1 MKIHV
6 NKNEATVHP
15 TPIDEDVPQAQ
26 MVRHL
31 TSGAN
36 CWAAARLTIVPYS
49 SLEEDKPTSILN

>member
-31 TSGAN
+31 AQTVGA
-36 CWAAARLTIVPYS
+36 RH
-49 SLEEDKPTSILN
+49 D